1 MLSICTITRVTIG
14 ATVALMVAV
23 SCTATQTVTPTK
35 ATTPTAS
42 DMVRAP
48 SLRETTEPFDANE
61 QASTAR
67 FATQIAHAT
76 WPPDWLGV
84 TPLTAREFTPNGQFA
99 TPEAL
104 TDRRFVTVGSLPP
117 PPDDTFLATI
127 SAVSNDTLARS
138 TWREGC
144 PVSQAELAYL
154 TVSFFGFDHVFHT
167 GELLVNRAVADDV
180 AAVFERLHAARFP
193 IEQISIIS
201 QGQLDADPSGDGN
214 ITTGFVCRR
223 VVSGTAWSQHA
234 YGQAIDI
241 NPFHNPYLRGRTVVP
256 ELAGAYLDRD
266 HVRPGMIIEGDAVV
280 AAFADIGWSWGGN
293 WVSAKDWMHFS
304 ANGR

>member
-14 ATVALMVAV
+14 ATLALMVAV
-23 SCTATQTVTPTK
+23 SCTATETATTTQ
-35 ATTPTAS
+35 ATTPPAS
-42 DMVRAP
+42 DVVRAP
-48 SLRETTEPFDANE
+48 SLLETTEPFDANE
-61 QASTAR
+61 QVSRAR

-84 TPLTAREFTPNGQFA
+84 TPLTARDLASTGQFA
-99 TPEAL
+99 TPDVL
-104 TDRRFVTVGSLPP
+104 TDRRFVTASSLPP
-117 PPDDTFLATI
+117 PPDDTFRATV
-127 SAVSNDTLARS
+127 SAVSNDTLSRS
-138 TWREGC
+138 TWRGGC
-144 PVSQAELAYL
+144 PVSQDELAYL

-167 GELLVNRAVADDV
+167 GELLVHRDVADDV
-180 AAVFERLHAARFP
+180 VAVFERLHAARFP
-193 IEQISIIS
+193 IEQVGIITKD
-201 QGQLDADPSGDGN
+201 QLDADPSGDGN
-214 ITTGFVCRR
+214 ITTGFVCRS
-223 VVSGTAWSQHA
+223 VVSGSAWSQHA

-241 NPFHNPYLRGRTVVP
+241 NPFHNPYLRGTTVVP

-266 HVRPGMIIEGDAVV
+266 NVRPGMIVAGDEVV